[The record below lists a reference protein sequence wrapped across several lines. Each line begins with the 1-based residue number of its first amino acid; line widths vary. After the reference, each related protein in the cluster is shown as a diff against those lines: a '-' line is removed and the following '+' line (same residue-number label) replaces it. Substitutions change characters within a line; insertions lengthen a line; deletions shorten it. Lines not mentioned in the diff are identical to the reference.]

1 MLVVGLPVL
10 VFLGIINKKMWIYPI
25 ARWGA
30 NVWLTAAGAKI
41 DVTEREN
48 LDPDKTYIFISNHRS
63 YMDTVALFFHTGHKV
78 GLVAKKEL
86 LKVPIFGQGMHY
98 VNIFAIDR
106 SDPERAKRSL
116 EKAKK
121 IMAKGSSFGVFAEG
135 TRAMPG
141 ELLPFKKGAFH
152 LAMQT
157 GADIVPVA
165 IKNTDVMMGKR
176 TGLAFPGTIE
186 MTLLPPVKTTDEL
199 MPLLIKVRSAIADEL
214 ADKTNDE
221 K

>member
-1 MLVVGLPVL
+1 
-10 VFLGIINKKMWIYPI
+10 
-25 ARWGA
+25 
-30 NVWLTAAGAKI
+30 
-41 DVTEREN
+41 
-48 LDPDKTYIFISNHRS
+48 
-63 YMDTVALFFHTGHKV
+63 
-78 GLVAKKEL
+78 
-86 LKVPIFGQGMHY
+86 FGQGMHY

-106 SDPERAKRSL
+106 SNPDRAKRSL

-176 TGLAFPGTIE
+176 TGLAFPGTVE
-186 MTLLPPVKTTDEL
+186 MVLLPPIKTEGEL
-199 MPLLIKVRSAIADEL
+199 MPLLCKVRAAIADEL
-214 ADKTNDE
+214 GRETTHGQ
-221 K
+221 